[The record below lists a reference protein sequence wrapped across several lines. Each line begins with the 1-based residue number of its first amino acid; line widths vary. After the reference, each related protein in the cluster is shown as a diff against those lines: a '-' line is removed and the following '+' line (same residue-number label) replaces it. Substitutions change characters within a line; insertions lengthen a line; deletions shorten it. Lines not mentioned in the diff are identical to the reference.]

1 MDDVNDNKADNFIR
15 TFRIKIEK
23 YCMQNSTARSTF
35 QFQIYK
41 PEPKED
47 DVTVP
52 FRFSFFDLTSTICA
66 CKCYTLN
73 LKFTHF
79 PNQYTKRWNGIL
91 MYFVKYVLD
100 LHW

>member
-1 MDDVNDNKADNFIR
+1 MDDASDNKADNFIR
-15 TFRIKIEK
+15 TLRIKIEK

-52 FRFSFFDLTSTICA
+52 FRFSFFRLD
-66 CKCYTLN
+66 KYN
-73 LKFTHF
+73 L
-79 PNQYTKRWNGIL
+79 RWQ
-91 MYFVKYVLD
+91 M
-100 LHW
+100 LHTEFKVCPLS